1 MEELF
6 AYLFSFGL
14 LGLLIFIL
22 IIIFIK
28 WIISSSVKK
37 AMYDVLYEQTFYDN
51 LMKANTYST
60 LNALN
65 NENMQNTIAMGVLK
79 ALEQYNNGKTNE
91 RPSE

>member
-1 MEELF
+1 MEEFF
-6 AYLFSFGL
+6 AKYLAVSFVL
-14 LGLLIFIL
+14 LLIFIA
-22 IIIFIK
+22 IIK

-37 AMYDVLYEQTFYDN
+37 AMYDVLFDQTFYDN

>member
-1 MEELF
+1 MEEFF
-6 AYLFSFGL
+6 AKYLAVSFVL
-14 LGLLIFIL
+14 LLIFIA
-22 IIIFIK
+22 IIK

-37 AMYDVLYEQTFYDN
+37 AMYDVLFDQTFYDN

-91 RPSE
+91 RPTE

>member
-1 MEELF
+1 MEEFLTKYLAILF
-6 AYLFSFGL
+6 VL
-14 LGLLIFIL
+14 LMIFIGIL
-22 IIIFIK
+22 K

-37 AMYDVLYEQTFYDN
+37 AMYDVLFDQTFYDN

-91 RPSE
+91 RPTE